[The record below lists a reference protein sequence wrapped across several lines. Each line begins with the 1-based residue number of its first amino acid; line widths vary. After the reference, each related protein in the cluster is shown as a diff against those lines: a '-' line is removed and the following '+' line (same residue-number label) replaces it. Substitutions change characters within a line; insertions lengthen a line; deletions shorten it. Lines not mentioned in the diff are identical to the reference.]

1 MAARFPVRWLQALRP
16 IRLQPARR
24 SYHVTAPLR
33 SAPAADAAPSTPPF
47 LATLKADLKTAMRA
61 KDAQRLAVLRAII
74 TTTNNA
80 AKTDSPIATDAQL
93 IALLRRNMRANLD
106 AAEQARAAQREDLA
120 EKEDAQAKVLQD
132 YIENSGVKQV
142 TEAEVVELISR
153 TIDEVKAASANGK
166 SSLGAVMKGVQGA
179 LKGRALEVEMA
190 RVSELVKEAINKA

>member
-1 MAARFPVRWLQALRP
+1 MAARFPLRWLQALRP

-33 SAPAADAAPSTPPF
+33 SAADAAPSTPPF

-61 KDAQRLAVLRAII
+61 KDAQRLA
-74 TTTNNA
+74 
-80 AKTDSPIATDAQL
+80 
-93 IALLRRNMRANLD
+93 
-106 AAEQARAAQREDLA
+106 
-120 EKEDAQAKVLQD
+120 KENAQAKVLQD

-142 TEAEVVELISR
+142 TEAEIVELISR
-153 TIDEVKAASANGK
+153 AIDEVKAASADGK

-179 LKGRALEVEMA
+179 LKGRALEVDMA

>member
-1 MAARFPVRWLQALRP
+1 MAARFPLRWAQALRP

-33 SAPAADAAPSTPPF
+33 SAADAAPSTPPF

-120 EKEDAQAKVLQD
+120 EKEEAQAKVLQD